1 MAHSLAP
8 QGAREKGVLADR
20 QAFLYG
26 GVADRLL
33 QLLEGAHLDLAHTLA
48 ADAVFLREVLQRGRV
63 VLQTALLQNMT
74 LALVEVG
81 HRGLQQRAALVD
93 RKSTRLNSSH

>member
-1 MAHSLAP
+1 MAL
-8 QGAREKGVLADR
+8 
-20 QAFLYG
+20 LYG
-26 GVADRLL
+26 GVAERLL
-33 QLLEGAHLDLAHTLA
+33 HLLEGAHRVRAHTLA

-81 HRGLQQRAALVD
+81 HRGLQQRAALAQLFSSEERRVGKELVIPC
-93 RKSTRLNSSH
+93 RSRGSSSH